1 MSRANIREIALAAVI
16 TAVIALGPLTPNE
29 LGPSLLI
36 GVAVAG
42 VVAFWRLRRRAPIDA
57 EGADAAGETS
67 LQIVPL
73 LGWLGLASLWAL
85 AFLPTLRWLG
95 FQWTYS
101 VWANDHGIFMPFIMG
116 YLVWN
121 ILRQDPEIAPES
133 SALGFPLLGVG
144 VLASLVDVFAGT
156 KYLGMAGLLISLP
169 GLSLL
174 LLGRRRTRMLGV
186 PLVLSLLMTPVP
198 ISLAAHLYLRFA
210 TAAAVEPLIRA
221 IGTPVLRE
229 DTVLRLSSGTFVVAN
244 ACSGFST
251 LYASIAVAL
260 VLAFLTRSTSRRIAI
275 LLVAPLLA
283 VAANIVRVTS
293 LVLIAHF
300 FGQWTLDTPL
310 HEATGVA
317 AFIAIAIMLSISC
330 ATATWFDI
338 HPRRQDHCR
347 NPATLAITSLI
358 PDAKHV
364 RQRSELPDSII
375 LWAEGE
381 FPNPLSDSNPFHYQ
395 IVRGYNTLRIS
406 THPLSLI
413 ANDVDGETQRL
424 MEIQVEGQS

>member
-1 MSRANIREIALAAVI
+1 MSRANVREVALAAVI
-16 TAVIALGPLTPNE
+16 TVVIALGPLTPNE

-36 GVAVAG
+36 GAAVAG
-42 VVAFWRLRRRAPIDA
+42 VVAFWRLQRRSSSASD
-57 EGADAAGETS
+57 EVGETS

-73 LGWLGLASLWAL
+73 LGWLGLAALWAT

-101 VWANDHGIFMPFIMG
+101 VWANDHGIFMPFIIG

-121 ILRQDPEIAPES
+121 ILRQDQETRPES
-133 SALGFPLLGVG
+133 SALGLPLLGVG
-144 VLASLVDVFAGT
+144 ILASLVDVFAGT
-156 KYLGMAGLLISLP
+156 KYLGMAGLLVSLP

-198 ISLAAHLYLRFA
+198 ISLAGHLYLRFA

-260 VLAFLTRSTSRRIAI
+260 VLAFLTRSTSRRILM
-275 LLVAPLLA
+275 LLLAPLLA
-283 VAANIVRVTS
+283 IAANIVRVLS

-300 FGQWTLDTPL
+300 FGQWTLETPL

-317 AFIAIAIMLSISC
+317 AFVVVLVGLFTIAKE
-330 ATATWFDI
+330 
-338 HPRRQDHCR
+338 
-347 NPATLAITSLI
+347 PALEEPA
-358 PDAKHV
+358 
-364 RQRSELPDSII
+364 
-375 LWAEGE
+375 
-381 FPNPLSDSNPFHYQ
+381 
-395 IVRGYNTLRIS
+395 
-406 THPLSLI
+406 
-413 ANDVDGETQRL
+413 
-424 MEIQVEGQS
+424 